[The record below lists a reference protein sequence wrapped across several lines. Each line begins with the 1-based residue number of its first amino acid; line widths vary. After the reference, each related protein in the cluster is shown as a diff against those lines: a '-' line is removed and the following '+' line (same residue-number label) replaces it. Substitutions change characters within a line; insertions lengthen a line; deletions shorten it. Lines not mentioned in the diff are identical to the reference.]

1 MGLSL
6 SRDLLTMSTILTLR
20 ASGSIGTRASF
31 EVVLIQK
38 LSTMVNALKSN
49 LVVCRGTGFCLVKVA
64 FNLGHGKEQ
73 LCTAFESKSYNVD
86 AESFNLSYFSSY
98 SY

>member
-6 SRDLLTMSTILTLR
+6 SSDLLTMSTILTLR

-38 LSTMVNALKSN
+38 LSTIVNALKSN

-64 FNLGHGKEQ
+64 FNLGR
-73 LCTAFESKSYNVD
+73 VVR
-86 AESFNLSYFSSY
+86 SSCVLH
-98 SY
+98 SSRSPTM